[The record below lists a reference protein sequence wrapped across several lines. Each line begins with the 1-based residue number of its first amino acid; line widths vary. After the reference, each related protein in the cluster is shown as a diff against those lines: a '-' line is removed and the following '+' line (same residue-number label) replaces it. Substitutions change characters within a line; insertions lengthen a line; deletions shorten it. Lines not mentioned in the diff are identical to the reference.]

1 MRQKDSVSSKD
12 IALTDGSNLAADVS
26 YAMPLLARLLS
37 LFTAT
42 PHTKI
47 NGIYNLGRFSI
58 PVNVIGLV
66 YLLFTVIT
74 FNFPGLAPV
83 TSENM
88 NYTSAA
94 VGIIM
99 LIALITWMTTGR
111 KQFRGPESG
120 GVVIEGGEVGV
131 VADIDDED
139 EKKR

>member
-1 MRQKDSVSSKD
+1 MSSTHIKRV
-12 IALTDGSNLAADVS
+12 DGTNLAVDVS

-42 PHTKI
+42 PHTRI
-47 NGIYNLGRFSI
+47 NGIYNLGRLSI
-58 PVNVIGLV
+58 PLNVIGLV
-66 YLLFTVIT
+66 YLTFTTIT
-74 FNFPGLAPV
+74 FNFPGLSPV

-99 LIALITWMTTGR
+99 LISVVTWVTTGR

-139 EKKR
+139 EKMR